1 MVEIRGS
8 VSLTINLSR
17 RRERRRGGIIK
28 RAKKGA
34 RGIVIAERE
43 TRKEGVEGWKE
54 TRRRLEGI
62 RTNGKVVQLNRRKS
76 GEEGRGDVPPPPCRE
91 RRRRKT
97 RGSSE
102 IGRRFN
108 PRDNGCERV
117 ALHQQFPMPNKDHA
131 GDDRPA
137 ISRIQSHGVFYLAR
151 IGEEREG
158 RIRGCVGWTGEERNA
173 TSFGRAARR

>member
-54 TRRRLEGI
+54 TRRRLEEI
-62 RTNGKVVQLNRRKS
+62 KTNGKVVQLNRRKS
-76 GEEGRGDVPPPPCRE
+76 GEEGRGDISPPCRE

-97 RGSSE
+97 REDLRKSVAASTLVTMDASVLRYTNNSQCLTKIMPAM
-102 IGRRFN
+102 IGRRYRASN
-108 PRDNGCERV
+108 PTGC
-117 ALHQQFPMPNKDHA
+117 F
-131 GDDRPA
+131 
-137 ISRIQSHGVFYLAR
+137 I
-151 IGEEREG
+151 
-158 RIRGCVGWTGEERNA
+158 W
-173 TSFGRAARR
+173 RA

>member
-1 MVEIRGS
+1 MG
-8 VSLTINLSR
+8 
-17 RRERRRGGIIK
+17 
-28 RAKKGA
+28 
-34 RGIVIAERE
+34 
-43 TRKEGVEGWKE
+43 RKEGEISPSLPRATEKE
-54 TRRRLEGI
+54 DE
-62 RTNGKVVQLNRRKS
+62 
-76 GEEGRGDVPPPPCRE
+76 
-91 RRRRKT
+91 

-137 ISRIQSHGVFYLAR
+137 ISRIQPHGVFYLAR

>member
-76 GEEGRGDVPPPPCRE
+76 EEEGRGDIPLLAGSDGEGRRE
-91 RRRRKT
+91 DLRKSAAAST
-97 RGSSE
+97 LVTMDASVLRYTNNSQCLTKIMPAM
-102 IGRRFN
+102 IGRRYRASN
-108 PRDNGCERV
+108 PTGC
-117 ALHQQFPMPNKDHA
+117 F
-131 GDDRPA
+131 
-137 ISRIQSHGVFYLAR
+137 I
-151 IGEEREG
+151 
-158 RIRGCVGWTGEERNA
+158 W
-173 TSFGRAARR
+173 RA

>member
-76 GEEGRGDVPPPPCRE
+76 GEEGRGDIPLLAESDGEGRRE
-91 RRRRKT
+91 DLRKSAAAST
-97 RGSSE
+97 LVTMDASVLRYTNNSQCLTKIMPAM
-102 IGRRFN
+102 IGRRYRASN
-108 PRDNGCERV
+108 PTGC
-117 ALHQQFPMPNKDHA
+117 F
-131 GDDRPA
+131 
-137 ISRIQSHGVFYLAR
+137 I
-151 IGEEREG
+151 
-158 RIRGCVGWTGEERNA
+158 W
-173 TSFGRAARR
+173 RA